1 MLSQRQTVI
10 FKAIVE
16 EFIRTAEPVGSKSL
30 MTMLDLP
37 YSSATIRNDMAELE
51 LMGLLEKTHTSSGR
65 IPSAKGYRYYV
76 DHLMEKKID
85 AISKHALQQVFDK
98 RNLEIDEVIRQCC
111 EILSQMT
118 NLTSVVLGPDA
129 TKQTLQHIKLFP
141 ISEQSAV
148 AVFITN
154 QGHTENKMFQ
164 FEEVIPLEDM
174 QLCCDILNAQLFGT
188 PIGQVVDKMNHLR
201 PLLSKHVRRSE
212 ALFQAFINAF
222 IRFSADNVYF
232 SGKTNMLYQ
241 PEFSDIEKLRRLM
254 TMMDSSSVWR
264 QIKTTEEGVNI
275 QIGTHENVFE
285 LDDVSVVSSKF
296 RLRNNEEGQLMVV
309 GPTRMDYDKVVSM
322 MEYMTTTIESL
333 FVDDNEEGERRNE

>member
-1 MLSQRQTVI
+1 
-10 FKAIVE
+10 
-16 EFIRTAEPVGSKSL
+16 
-30 MTMLDLP
+30 
-37 YSSATIRNDMAELE
+37 
-51 LMGLLEKTHTSSGR
+51 
-65 IPSAKGYRYYV
+65 
-76 DHLMEKKID
+76 
-85 AISKHALQQVFDK
+85 
-98 RNLEIDEVIRQCC
+98 
-111 EILSQMT
+111 MT

-164 FEEVIPLEDM
+164 FEEVIPLEDI
-174 QLCCDILNAQLFGT
+174 QLCCDVLNSHLYGT
-188 PIGQVVDKMNHLR
+188 PIGEIVEKMNFLQ
-201 PLLSKHVRRSE
+201 PVLSKHVKRSE

-222 IRFSADNVYF
+222 IRFTSDNVYF
-232 SGKTNMLYQ
+232 SGKNNMLYQ

-254 TMMDSSSVWR
+254 SMMENSSIWR

-275 QIGTHENVFE
+275 QIGTHENVLE

-296 RLRNNEEGQLMVV
+296 RMRNNEEGQLMVV

-322 MEYMTTTIESL
+322 MEFMTTTIESL
-333 FVDDNEEGERRNE
+333 FIDDNEEGERQNE